1 MSLNGFKD
9 TERDERTMKMI
20 EVVSSHQLL
29 KIWTK
34 VQNFVS
40 WCPEAIK

>member
-1 MSLNGFKD
+1 MSSNGFKD

-20 EVVSSHQLL
+20 EVVGSHQLL

-34 VQNFVS
+34 VQNFVR
-40 WCPEAIK
+40 WCP